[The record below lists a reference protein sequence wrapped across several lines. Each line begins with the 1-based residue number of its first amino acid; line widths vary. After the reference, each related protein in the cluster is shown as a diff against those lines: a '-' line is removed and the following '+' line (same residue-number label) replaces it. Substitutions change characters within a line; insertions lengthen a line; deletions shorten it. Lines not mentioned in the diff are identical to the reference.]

1 MESTSGR
8 ATSLTGPVLASLRRN
23 LTESEPYQRFLYR
36 VAAVFAAS
44 VLLHAVVFVADDR
57 PWISPGSW
65 RQPLAFSFGFV
76 LVLPSLAWA
85 MNFLPRRRRLGW
97 ALSAT
102 LGVAALWEVFLIAL
116 QAWRGQPAFFPEED
130 LQFDQAVWMGMQIG
144 IGFIVVAI
152 VVETVW
158 AFISLRAPSSFRW
171 AIWTGLV
178 LMVAGL
184 AMGGLMVAEGIRQE
198 ELGPVDSPIV
208 FGRAGLV
215 IFPHLLALF
224 GLLVF
229 SVLAWLLSFAAL
241 PERRRTGVLELAIA
255 GYVALVAVSL
265 AQALQGRAPFD
276 LTGFTAALFW
286 ISAALFVGAAVVTF
300 ILLRRAAQGPRV
312 SG

>member
-1 MESTSGR
+1 
-8 ATSLTGPVLASLRRN
+8 
-23 LTESEPYQRFLYR
+23 
-36 VAAVFAAS
+36 
-44 VLLHAVVFVADDR
+44 
-57 PWISPGSW
+57 
-65 RQPLAFSFGFV
+65 
-76 LVLPSLAWA
+76 
-85 MNFLPRRRRLGW
+85 
-97 ALSAT
+97 
-102 LGVAALWEVFLIAL
+102 
-116 QAWRGQPAFFPEED
+116 
-130 LQFDQAVWMGMQIG
+130 
-144 IGFIVVAI
+144 
-152 VVETVW
+152 
-158 AFISLRAPSSFRW
+158 
-171 AIWTGLV
+171 
-178 LMVAGL
+178 
-184 AMGGLMVAEGIRQE
+184 
-198 ELGPVDSPIV
+198 VDSPIV